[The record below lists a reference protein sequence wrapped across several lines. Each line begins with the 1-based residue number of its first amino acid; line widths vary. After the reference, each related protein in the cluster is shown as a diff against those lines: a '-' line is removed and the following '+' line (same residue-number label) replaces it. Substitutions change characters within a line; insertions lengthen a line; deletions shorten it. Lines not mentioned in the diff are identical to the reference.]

1 MAYKQLVDANM
12 KTPYIGGWCQG
23 FVGMT
28 WGQSR
33 MNDQHTETYGMY
45 PSAMAAWNAE
55 PNQHYDLPPVGK
67 TVPVYFSLG
76 TEPAGHVAVSLDD
89 GKIASSTQGGYHTKP
104 FFHPNLQ
111 DMINTYAKYNG
122 GCKYLGWGEHVGTL
136 RVIKPEGD
144 DMVTTKEQLDRLYL
158 AVLTRPR
165 GAGEGEDVYLG
176 KDSGW
181 VFDDLYNAKER
192 SVRLQA
198 VQDEKS
204 NTAKTVVDLTA
215 TVTDLTAKLD
225 EANSKPP
232 VVQDSLANDTNLMVK
247 SIKETMER
255 IFK

>member
-1 MAYKQLVDANM
+1 MDLQTFYNTYNTGKSIAKVNGEFAGECVSLISRYLVDCFGLNPGAWGNARDYILNTNPNILAKFDKIQTNQFKNGDIGVWDDAN
-12 KTPYIGGWCQG
+12 KRFGHIAIWFNGKW
-23 FVGMT
+23 
-28 WGQSR
+28 
-33 MNDQHTETYGMY
+33 MNQANNGRKYLTLDNI
-45 PSAMAAWNAE
+45 SLN
-55 PNQHYDLPPVGK
+55 
-67 TVPVYFSLG
+67 YFLG
-76 TEPAGHVAVSLDD
+76 VLRP
-89 GKIASSTQGGYHTKP
+89 K
-104 FFHPNLQ
+104 
-111 DMINTYAKYNG
+111 NG
-122 GCKYLGWGEHVGTL
+122 GGSM
-136 RVIKPEGD
+136 I
-144 DMVTTKEQLDRLYL
+144 TTKEQLDRLYL

-192 SVRLQA
+192 TARLQA
-198 VQDEKS
+198 EQEAKT

-215 TVTDLTAKLD
+215 TVIDLKSKLD